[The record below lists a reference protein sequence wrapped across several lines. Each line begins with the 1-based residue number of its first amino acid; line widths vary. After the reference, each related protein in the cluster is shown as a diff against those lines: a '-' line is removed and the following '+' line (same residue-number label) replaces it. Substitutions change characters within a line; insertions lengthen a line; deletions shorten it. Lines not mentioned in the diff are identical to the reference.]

1 MILFHPYQYRLENGC
16 KARLFSNCGFMIVL
30 RSRSPRRKQVLES
43 LDLDFRVEPEDIDER
58 SFPKESPLEY
68 LKRIT
73 LSKLGTRSENELL
86 ISCDTIVVHNHR
98 ILQKPTDFQDA
109 VEILESL
116 SGKTHIVYSGLG
128 VYDRGLEQ
136 FAFDSSNVTFQKWT
150 KEQIRNY
157 VETHSPFDKAGSYG
171 IQDAGG
177 PVEHYEGS
185 YTNILGFPIRMF
197 FQYHRLWEKYLKGN
211 QA

>member
-1 MILFHPYQYRLENGC
+1 
-16 KARLFSNCGFMIVL
+16 MIVL

-43 LDLDFRVEPEDIDER
+43 LDLDFRVEPEDVDES
-58 SFPKESPLEY
+58 SFVKESPLEY

-73 LSKLGTRSENELL
+73 LSKLGTKSASELL
-86 ISCDTIVVHNHR
+86 VSCDTIVVQNHR
-98 ILQKPTDFQDA
+98 ILQKPSDFQEA

-116 SGKTHIVYSGLG
+116 SGTTHIVYSGLG
-128 VYDRGLEQ
+128 IYDRGLEQ
-136 FAFDSSNVTFQKWT
+136 FAFDSSKVTFQNWNRD
-150 KEQIRNY
+150 QIRKY

-171 IQDAGG
+171 IQDSNG
-177 PVEHYEGS
+177 PVKEYEGS

-197 FQYHRLWEKYLKGN
+197 FQYHKLWEKYLKGN

>member
-1 MILFHPYQYRLENGC
+1 
-16 KARLFSNCGFMIVL
+16 MIVL

-58 SFPKESPLEY
+58 SFQNESPLEY

-73 LSKLGTRSENELL
+73 LSKLGKKTEKELL
-86 ISCDTIVVHNHR
+86 VSCDTIVVHNQR
-98 ILQKPTDFQDA
+98 ILQKPVDFEEA
-109 VEILESL
+109 VAILESL

-128 VYDRGLEQ
+128 IYDRGLEQ
-136 FAFDSSNVTFQKWT
+136 FAFDSSKVTFRDWT
-150 KEQIRNY
+150 KEQIIEY
-157 VETHSPFDKAGSYG
+157 IETYSPFDKAGSYG
-171 IQDAGG
+171 IQDTNG
-177 PVEHYEGS
+177 PVKRYEGS

-197 FQYHRLWEKYLKGN
+197 FQYHRIWEKYLKGN